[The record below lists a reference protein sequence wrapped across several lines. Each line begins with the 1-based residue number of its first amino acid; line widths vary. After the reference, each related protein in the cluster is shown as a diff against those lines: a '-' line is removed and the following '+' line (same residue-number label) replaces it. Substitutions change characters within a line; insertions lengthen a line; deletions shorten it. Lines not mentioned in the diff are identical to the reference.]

1 MCVFIVSCFFT
12 LHNFIYFIPYL
23 RHFISFQFDSLIIKG
38 TVWLQSYNAV
48 TSFLL
53 FKDEINSVVLCN
65 DSKVGESGRKS
76 ASADDEETGEAVKVK
91 KFHKN
96 GVMFEEARRML
107 SSSLKK
113 FYRCVS
119 SRIIIRFRRNRVA
132 FWVKCFIVISKY
144 FFSISIFRLKQITKQ
159 EYKEIMK
166 KGVTALSQRTK
177 LDQRKVDEYATKYV
191 ECVVHR
197 RKKRH

>member
-1 MCVFIVSCFFT
+1 MD
-12 LHNFIYFIPYL
+12 N
-23 RHFISFQFDSLIIKG
+23 
-38 TVWLQSYNAV
+38 
-48 TSFLL
+48 
-53 FKDEINSVVLCN
+53 VVLCD
-65 DSKVGESGRKS
+65 DSKIGESGRKS
-76 ASADDEETGEAVKVK
+76 ASADDEETGEAIKVK

-96 GVMFEEARRML
+96 GAMFEEARRML

-113 FYRCVS
+113 VY
-119 SRIIIRFRRNRVA
+119 
-132 FWVKCFIVISKY
+132 
-144 FFSISIFRLKQITKQ
+144 RLKQITKQ

-177 LDQRKVDEYATKYV
+177 LDQRKVDEYAAKYV